1 VPREP
6 DPTLPDLEPITEPE
20 EEDRET
26 AVSARLKNFAES
38 FRASLAAGGATDR
51 WHPQRHPAH
60 RPEALGRRPC
70 LRGASLRTA
79 PARRVSRL
87 SRSQSSASWER
98 LEHGRSQ
105 GAPVPDGTGRR
116 PSRARMTSFFKKGAV
131 GLVDQ
136 GMSSLSNVLAVIMVA
151 QSLSAPAFGSFSV
164 TYAVLILLL
173 TLSRSYFGTQL
184 TLTDSQA
191 AAWERASSALG
202 AVLLLAPVL
211 VVATGGI
218 GLLLSN
224 QSDFAIAIAVA
235 VAAPLVCLQDLLR
248 FVAVAVGSPHVALAS
263 DTVWAA
269 ITGVA
274 ALGLI
279 RLTAPQVMV
288 VWLGAAAIALAVA
301 AVLLRIKPDFV
312 KGWRLLRERHPVGN
326 SVTIGTVA
334 VAGASLVIAAATA
347 HFLGPTSAGS
357 LRGASTAMG
366 PLNVL
371 LAFVTLNLTPTLLR
385 RQRSQ
390 DLGFCVRVALLV
402 SSAVALWSAALLLL
416 PDAVGRAVL
425 GDSWAGARS
434 VLPWTCAE
442 YLFLCVATP
451 SMLWLRVRYAARQM
465 LQRRLIYAALLV
477 SLGTLAA
484 ILGASAQYV
493 AAAIAGAALINAT
506 LGWLIVLRNRS
517 LDLTPAT
524 PDPSARSAEE
534 V

>member
-1 VPREP
+1 
-6 DPTLPDLEPITEPE
+6 
-20 EEDRET
+20 
-26 AVSARLKNFAES
+26 
-38 FRASLAAGGATDR
+38 
-51 WHPQRHPAH
+51 
-60 RPEALGRRPC
+60 
-70 LRGASLRTA
+70 
-79 PARRVSRL
+79 
-87 SRSQSSASWER
+87 
-98 LEHGRSQ
+98 
-105 GAPVPDGTGRR
+105 
-116 PSRARMTSFFKKGAV
+116 MTSFLKKGAV

-151 QSLSAPAFGSFSV
+151 QSLSAAAFGSFSV
-164 TYAVLILLL
+164 VYAVLIFLL

-191 AAWERASSALG
+191 TARERASSALG
-202 AVLLLAPVL
+202 ALLLLAPAL
-211 VVATGGI
+211 ALATGII

-224 QSDFAIAIAVA
+224 ESDFSISIAVA

-248 FVAVAVGSPHVALAS
+248 YAAVAVERPHVALAS

-279 RLTAPQVMV
+279 QLTAPQVMT

-301 AVLLRIKPDFV
+301 AVLLRIKPNFV
-312 KGWRLLRERHPVGN
+312 KGWRLLRHERHEVGN
-326 SVTIGTVA
+326 SVTIGAVT
-334 VAGASLVIAAATA
+334 VAGASLIIAAATA

-402 SSAVALWSAALLLL
+402 SGAVALWSAALLLL
-416 PDAVGRAVL
+416 PEVVGRALL

-442 YLFLCVATP
+442 YLFLCIATP

-465 LQRRLIYAALLV
+465 LQRRLTYAALLV
-477 SLGTLAA
+477 SFGTLAA
-484 ILGASAQYV
+484 IVGSSAQYV
-493 AAAIAGAALINAT
+493 AAAIAGAAVINAT
-506 LGWLIVLRNRS
+506 LGWLTILRNRS
-517 LDLTPAT
+517 LDLTPA
-524 PDPSARSAEE
+524 DPALSARAAEE
-534 V
+534 A

>member
-1 VPREP
+1 
-6 DPTLPDLEPITEPE
+6 
-20 EEDRET
+20 
-26 AVSARLKNFAES
+26 
-38 FRASLAAGGATDR
+38 
-51 WHPQRHPAH
+51 
-60 RPEALGRRPC
+60 
-70 LRGASLRTA
+70 
-79 PARRVSRL
+79 
-87 SRSQSSASWER
+87 
-98 LEHGRSQ
+98 
-105 GAPVPDGTGRR
+105 
-116 PSRARMTSFFKKGAV
+116 MTSLFKKGAV

-151 QSLSAPAFGSFSV
+151 QSLPAPAFGSFSV
-164 TYAVLILLL
+164 TYAVLIFLL

-202 AVLLLAPVL
+202 ALLLLAPVL

-248 FVAVAVGSPHVALAS
+248 YVAVAVGSPHVALAS

-301 AVLLRIKPDFV
+301 VVLLRIKPDFV

-326 SVTIGTVA
+326 SVAIGAVA

-347 HFLGPTSAGS
+347 YFLGPTSAGS

-371 LAFVTLNLTPTLLR
+371 MAFITLNLTPTLLR

-390 DLGFCVRVALLV
+390 DLGFCVRVALLA
-402 SSAVALWSAALLLL
+402 SGAVALWSAALLLL
-416 PDAVGRAVL
+416 PDVVGRALL
-425 GDSWAGARS
+425 GDSWASARS

-442 YLFLCVATP
+442 YLFLCVGT
-451 SMLWLRVRYAARQM
+451 SSGLWLKVRYAARQM

-477 SLGTLAA
+477 SFGTLAA
-484 ILGASAQYV
+484 ILGSSAQYV
-493 AAAIAGAALINAT
+493 AAAVAGAAVINAT
-506 LGWLIVLRNRS
+506 VGWLLVLRNRS
-517 LDLTPAT
+517 LDLTPADAAPT
-524 PDPSARSAEE
+524 ARSAKEA
-534 V
+534 